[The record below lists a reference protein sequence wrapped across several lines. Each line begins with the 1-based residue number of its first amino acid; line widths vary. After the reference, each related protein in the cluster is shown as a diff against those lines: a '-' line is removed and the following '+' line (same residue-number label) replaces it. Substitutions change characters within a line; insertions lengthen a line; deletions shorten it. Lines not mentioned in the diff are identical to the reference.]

1 VSPPV
6 VARRGRA
13 RSPPAGSN
21 KFLDPAL
28 DGAVLSML
36 HPNGYKIAYPTVIA
50 SIPEEELLVMSVWVK
65 TLTGQGAEPSRP
77 HT

>member
-1 VSPPV
+1 V

-13 RSPPAGSN
+13 RSPPAGTPTSSST
-21 KFLDPAL
+21 LAR

-36 HPNGYKIAYPTVIA
+36 HPNGYKIACSTVIA

-65 TLTGQGAEPSRP
+65 TLAGQGAEPSRR